1 MQGQTEKFHTESA
14 FLLYGGRMDLAL
26 GKKKKNPGM
35 VHETLNK
42 RKACLDQIF

>member
-26 GKKKKNPGM
+26 GKKKKILAWYMKHSTKEKP
-35 VHETLNK
+35 V
-42 RKACLDQIF
+42 